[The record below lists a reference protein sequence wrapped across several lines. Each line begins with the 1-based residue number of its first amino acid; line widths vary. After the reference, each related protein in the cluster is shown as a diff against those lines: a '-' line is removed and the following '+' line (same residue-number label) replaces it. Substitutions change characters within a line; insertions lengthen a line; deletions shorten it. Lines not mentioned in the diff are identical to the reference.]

1 MYFICK
7 ENSYDFLVYRM
18 LPVNAVFR
26 NLQTNTGTQKFWSFR
41 KEKLQQLPVRRST
54 EANAEQAHT

>member
-7 ENSYDFLVYRM
+7 DNSYDFLVYRM

-26 NLQTNTGTQKFWSFR
+26 NLQTNTGTQKFWYLGKTSHAAASSAQ
-41 KEKLQQLPVRRST
+41 E
-54 EANAEQAHT
+54 H